1 LGVTLF
7 WTADAPL
14 DARYKVTVQLWGPD
28 GALAA
33 QHDAEPANNLA
44 LTTTW
49 APGETVIDAHGVTV
63 PLGSAPGAYRVVVA
77 LYPIDAP
84 GDRLPVRVG
93 GEPVGD
99 VLPLATIAVE

>member
-1 LGVTLF
+1 
-7 WTADAPL
+7 
-14 DARYKVTVQLWGPD
+14 
-28 GALAA
+28 A

>member
-1 LGVTLF
+1 
-7 WTADAPL
+7 
-14 DARYKVTVQLWGPD
+14 
-28 GALAA
+28 
-33 QHDAEPANNLA
+33 
-44 LTTTW
+44 
-49 APGETVIDAHGVTV
+49 VIDAHGVTV
-63 PLGSAPGAYRVVVA
+63 PLGSAPSAYRVVVA